1 MGSGQSATNVM
12 TGNVGQS
19 SQNEQGNIMGAGQ
32 ARASGYVGQANA
44 LGGALSSIGQ
54 AAASFPLMQA
64 QMNYFNSLGRGGIGG
79 GSGGMTPIPPG
90 AYRGIGG

>member
-12 TGNVGQS
+12 TGATGQAG
-19 SQNEQGNIMGAGQ
+19 QNEQGNIMGAGQ

-54 AAASFPLMQA
+54 AAASYPLLQA
-64 QMNYFNSLGRGGIGG
+64 QTGYYNAMAKR
-79 GSGGMTPIPPG
+79 PPPPSYNDFG
-90 AYRGIGG
+90 P